1 MWFQFIFFTTLTVLS
16 LCFWKML
23 NFECFVL
30 RTFQKISFS
39 PFNCV
44 GWWGDST
51 SSVHKISIYIYLVW
65 RFLKTI
71 TDGMDQFDAAA
82 LPWWPKVEIIW
93 ILLTKVRSHLTS
105 PIYSQPGKAPKPPDF
120 AVIGDFLCGWVRLHL
135 FYNKCLQSCRPRS
148 GGRGGGAGVSRS
160 RCSNQ
165 ILGGS

>member
-1 MWFQFIFFTTLTVLS
+1 
-16 LCFWKML
+16 ML

-39 PFNCV
+39 PFKCV
-44 GWWGDST
+44 GWWGDNT

-71 TDGMDQFDAAA
+71 TDGMDQFEAAAA
-82 LPWWPKVEIIW
+82 LVAESGDNLNPFDQG
-93 ILLTKVRSHLTS
+93 KVRSHLTS

-135 FYNKCLQSCRPRS
+135 FYNKCLQSCRAVWTWTW
-148 GGRGGGAGVSRS
+148 GWGTRGGGGGVQVLQSDTGRF
-160 RCSNQ
+160 
-165 ILGGS
+165 IGDWW